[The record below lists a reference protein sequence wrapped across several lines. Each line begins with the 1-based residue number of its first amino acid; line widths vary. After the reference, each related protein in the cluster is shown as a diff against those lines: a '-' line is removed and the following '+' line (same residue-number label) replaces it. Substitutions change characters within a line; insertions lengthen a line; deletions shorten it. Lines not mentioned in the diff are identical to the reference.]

1 MLPIHVSDT
10 AATGQDGS
18 ILRMQGAEGCKHV
31 AAANLDLD
39 QLIFSHADQKSTF
52 LRAAMFNHFQVK
64 VAIYET
70 NVVALLFSRIFH
82 CNTLTQL
89 SIFINGSK
97 KTFKN
102 NMHVK
107 MHLLSFK

>member
-10 AATGQDGS
+10 AATGQVGS
-18 ILRMQGAEGCKHV
+18 IFRMQGAEGYNHN
-31 AAANLDLD
+31 AAANLDVD

-70 NVVALLFSRIFH
+70 NVGALLFSRIFH
-82 CNTLTQL
+82 FNTLTRL

-97 KTFKN
+97 R
-102 NMHVK
+102 H
-107 MHLLSFK
+107 